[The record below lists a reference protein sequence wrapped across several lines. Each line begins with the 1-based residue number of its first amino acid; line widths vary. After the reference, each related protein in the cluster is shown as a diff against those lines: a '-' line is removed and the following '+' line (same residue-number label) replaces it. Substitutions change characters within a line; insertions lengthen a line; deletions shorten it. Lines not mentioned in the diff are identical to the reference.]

1 MSGNRY
7 LRPQG
12 WLTHRRTEREPAH
25 DQPRGRGGIGIS
37 RTSGPPDH
45 GTRMRRAGLADGSA
59 EPTTTYGYDSNK
71 SAYAGDGPAGDLVEH
86 GYDEAHRIVSKSRSE
101 RGRMYTRTGGF
112 ADHEPGGGDRAVSD
126 APTAEGVRTHAN
138 ANTWTTIFNEFRS
151 GASIDPLGSV
161 SRRGYARAGN
171 DSGGRSVGQPHDV

>member
-12 WLTHRRTEREPAH
+12 WLTHRRTRREPAH

-59 EPTTTYGYDSNK
+59 EPTTTYGYDSNNRLT
-71 SAYAGDGPAGDLVEH
+71 LVTDPL
-86 GYDEAHRIVSKSRSE
+86 GISWSMDTTKRRIVSKSRSE

-112 ADHEPGGGDRAVSD
+112 ADHEPGGADRAVSD
-126 APTAEGVRTHAN
+126 APTTEGVRTHAN